1 MTRRDAGIEGL
12 SARQR
17 EILELVAKGLTNEEI
32 AGVLKIAP
40 TTVRTHMSQ
49 VLARLELSNR
59 TEATAAYVAWAA
71 RPERIAIILDRP
83 AIAVLP
89 TEAFDDEPM
98 TRAAAWGLTHDLA
111 ALFARWC
118 WFPVIAPA
126 AAVGAPAPGETTQSV
141 GQRLGARFLVTA
153 ALQTAKDPWRL
164 IVRIVE
170 ADSGRW
176 IWTDRYDFTPAELFA
191 IQDTVCATIVANAY
205 PVLVAHTEVALQ
217 GRLGAADLT
226 AWELA
231 HHGMRLQASRE
242 ADSNVTAQSRFRAAI
257 EREPGLVL
265 AHFGLGLCGFDDV
278 LNQRRSRE
286 EAMELLYA
294 CAQRC
299 VGLAPHAAEGY
310 FLLGRHAQ
318 CMGQHEMAALMLE
331 TAIARNPSF
340 ATGHAV
346 LAQVLQFAGRS
357 DEALIRMRDATRL
370 DGRSFVAGFATLLFA
385 RGDYPQ
391 ALAAAEQ
398 AVSAAPRSVYARV
411 IATARAWWANDRA
424 RAAGHIEVLRGLA
437 PTFTIGRFLQTFG
450 AGTEAVVRV
459 SEALKAVG
467 VAD

>member
-1 MTRRDAGIEGL
+1 MTREAAGIERL

-32 AGVLKIAP
+32 AAVLKIAS
-40 TTVRTHMSQ
+40 TTVRTHISQ

-59 TEATAAYVAWAA
+59 TEAAAAYVAWAA
-71 RPERIAIILDRP
+71 RPEKIAVVLDRP

-89 TEAFDDEPM
+89 IEAFDEEPM

-111 ALFARWC
+111 ALCARWC

-126 AAVGAPAPGETTQSV
+126 ATVGAPAPGETSQSI
-141 GQRLGARFLVTA
+141 GQRLGASFLIAA
-153 ALQTAKDPWRL
+153 ALRTATGPWRL
-164 IVRIVE
+164 NVRIVE
-170 ADSGRW
+170 AASGRW
-176 IWTDRYDFTPAELFA
+176 IWTDRFEFTPAELFA
-191 IQDTVCATIVANAY
+191 VQDTVCATIVANAY
-205 PVLVAHTEVALQ
+205 PVLVAHTEVALR

-226 AWELA
+226 AWEMA

-242 ADSNVTAQSRFRAAI
+242 AETNAAAQSRFRAAI

-278 LNQRRSRE
+278 LNQRRPRD

-310 FLLGRHAQ
+310 YLLGRHAQ
-318 CMGQHEMAALMLE
+318 SKGQHEVAALMLE

-340 ATGHAV
+340 AAGHAV
-346 LAQVLQFAGRS
+346 LAQVLQLAGRA
-357 DEALIRMRDATRL
+357 DEALARMRDATRL

-385 RGDYPQ
+385 RGDYLQ

-398 AVSAAPRSVYARV
+398 AVAAAPRYAYARV
-411 IATARAWWANDRA
+411 IATACAWWAGEHA
-424 RAAGHIEVLRGLA
+424 RAAGHIEALRGLA

-450 AGTEAVVRV
+450 ASNDAVVRL
-459 SEALKAVG
+459 SEALRAVG
-467 VAD
+467 APR

>member
-1 MTRRDAGIEGL
+1 MTREEAGIERL

-32 AGVLKIAP
+32 AGVLRIAA
-40 TTVRTHMSQ
+40 TTVRTHLSQ
-49 VLARLELSNR
+49 VLARLELTNR
-59 TEATAAYVAWAA
+59 TEAAATYVAWTA
-71 RPERIAIILDRP
+71 RPEKIAVVLERP
-83 AIAVLP
+83 AVAVLP
-89 TEAFDDEPM
+89 IEASDDEPV

-126 AAVGAPAPGETTQSV
+126 AVVGAPAPGETAQSV
-141 GQRLGARFLVTA
+141 GRRLGARFLVAA
-153 ALQTAKDPWRL
+153 ALRTAPGPWRL
-164 IVRIVE
+164 TVRIVE

-176 IWTDRYDFTPAELFA
+176 LWTDRHDFTPAELFKV
-191 IQDTVCATIVANAY
+191 QDEVCSAIVASVY
-205 PVLVAHTEVALQ
+205 PVLVAHTEVALR
-217 GRLGAADLT
+217 GRLGSADLT

-242 ADSNVTAQSRFRAAI
+242 ADSNATAQSLFRAAI

-278 LNQRRSRE
+278 LNQRRPRE
-286 EAMELLYA
+286 EAMDLLYA

-310 FLLGRHAQ
+310 YLLARHAQ
-318 CMGQHEMAALMLE
+318 GMGQHEMAALMLE

-340 ATGHAV
+340 AAGHAV
-346 LAQVLQFAGRS
+346 LAQVLQLAGRA
-357 DEALIRMRDATRL
+357 DEALTRMRDASRL

-385 RGDYPQ
+385 RGDYPE

-398 AVSAAPRSVYARV
+398 AVAATPRYVYARV
-411 IATARAWWANDRA
+411 IATACAWWSGEHA
-424 RAAGHIEVLRGLA
+424 RAAGHVEALRGLA

-450 AGTEAVVRV
+450 AGNEAVVRV
-459 SEALKAVG
+459 SEALRAFG
-467 VAD
+467 VAR

>member
-1 MTRRDAGIEGL
+1 MTREAAGIERL

-17 EILELVAKGLTNEEI
+17 EILELVAKGLTNDEI
-32 AGVLKIAP
+32 AGVLKVAP
-40 TTVRTHMSQ
+40 TTVRTHISQ

-59 TEATAAYVAWAA
+59 TEAAAAYVAWAA
-71 RPERIAIILDRP
+71 RPEKIAVVLDRP

-89 TEAFDDEPM
+89 IEAYDDEPM

-126 AAVGAPAPGETTQSV
+126 ATVGAPAPGETSQSI
-141 GQRLGARFLVTA
+141 GQRLGASFLIAA
-153 ALQTAKDPWRL
+153 ALRTATGPWRL
-164 IVRIVE
+164 TLRIVE
-170 ADSGRW
+170 AASGRW
-176 IWTDRYDFTPAELFA
+176 IWTDRFEFTPAELFA
-191 IQDTVCATIVANAY
+191 VQDTVCATIVANAY
-205 PVLVAHTEVALQ
+205 PLLVAHTEVALR

-226 AWELA
+226 AWEMA

-242 ADSNVTAQSRFRAAI
+242 AETNAAAQARFRAAI

-278 LNQRRSRE
+278 LNQRRPRD
-286 EAMELLYA
+286 EAIELLYA

-318 CMGQHEMAALMLE
+318 SKGQHEVAALMLE

-340 ATGHAV
+340 AAGHAV
-346 LAQVLQFAGRS
+346 LAQVLQYAGRA
-357 DEALIRMRDATRL
+357 DEALTRMRDAARL

-391 ALAAAEQ
+391 ALVAAEQ
-398 AVSAAPRSVYARV
+398 AVNAAPRYVYARV
-411 IATARAWWANDRA
+411 IAIACAWWSGEHVRA
-424 RAAGHIEVLRGLA
+424 GGHAEALRSLS

-450 AGTEAVVRV
+450 AGNEAVVRV

-467 VAD
+467 APR

>member
-1 MTRRDAGIEGL
+1 MTREAPGIERL

-32 AGVLKIAP
+32 AGVLGIAP
-40 TTVRTHMSQ
+40 TTVRTHVGQ
-49 VLARLELSNR
+49 VLARLELTNR
-59 TEATAAYVAWAA
+59 TEAAAAYVAWAA
-71 RPERIAIILDRP
+71 RPEKIAAVLDRP

-89 TEAFDDEPM
+89 TEAFDDRPV

-126 AAVGAPAPGETTQSV
+126 AAAGAPEPGETAQSV
-141 GQRLGARFLVTA
+141 GRRLGASFLVAA
-153 ALQTAKDPWRL
+153 ALSTAMGPWRL
-164 IVRIVE
+164 TVRIVE

-176 IWTDRYDFTPAELFA
+176 LWTDRYEFGPAELFA
-191 IQDTVCATIVANAY
+191 VQDTVCATIVANAY
-205 PVLVAHTEVALQ
+205 PVLVAHTEVALR
-217 GRLGAADLT
+217 GRLGAGDLT
-226 AWELA
+226 AWEMA

-242 ADSNVTAQSRFRAAI
+242 ADTNATAQFRFRAAI

-278 LNQRRSRE
+278 LNQRSPRG

-299 VGLAPHAAEGY
+299 VALAPHAAEGY
-310 FLLGRHAQ
+310 YLLGRHAQ
-318 CMGQHEMAALMLE
+318 SMGQHEMATLMLE

-340 ATGHAV
+340 AAGHAL
-346 LAQVLQFAGRS
+346 LAQVLQLSGRA
-357 DEALIRMRDATRL
+357 DEALTRMRDASRL

-398 AVSAAPRSVYARV
+398 AVAAAPRYVYARV
-411 IATARAWWANDRA
+411 IATACAWWSGEHA
-424 RAAGHIEVLRGLA
+424 RAAGHVEVLRSLS

-450 AGTEAVVRV
+450 ASNDAVVRV
-459 SEALKAVG
+459 SEALRAFG
-467 VAD
+467 APS

>member
-1 MTRRDAGIEGL
+1 MTGGDAGIEGL

-17 EILELVAKGLTNEEI
+17 EILDLVAKGLTNDEI
-32 AGVLKIAP
+32 AVVLKIAP
-40 TTVRTHMSQ
+40 TTVRTHLSQ
-49 VLARLELSNR
+49 VLARLGLTNR
-59 TEATAAYVAWAA
+59 TEAAATYVAWVA
-71 RPERIAIILDRP
+71 RPEKIAVVLDRP

-89 TEAFDDEPM
+89 IEAFDDEPV

-126 AAVGAPAPGETTQSV
+126 AVGGAPAPGETAQSV
-141 GQRLGARFLVTA
+141 GRRLGASFLVAA
-153 ALQTAKDPWRL
+153 ALRTATGPWRL
-164 IVRIVE
+164 TVRIVE

-176 IWTDRYDFTPAELFA
+176 IWTDRYEFTPAELFTV
-191 IQDTVCATIVANAY
+191 QDTVCSTLVANAY
-205 PVLVAHTEVALQ
+205 PLLVAHTEVALR
-217 GRLGAADLT
+217 GRRGAAGLA
-226 AWELA
+226 AWEMA

-242 ADSNVTAQSRFRAAI
+242 ADSNATAQSRFHAAI
-257 EREPGLVL
+257 ERDPGLVL

-278 LNQRRSRE
+278 LNQRRPRE

-310 FLLGRHAQ
+310 YLLARHAQ
-318 CMGQHEMAALMLE
+318 SMGQYEIATLMLE

-340 ATGHAV
+340 AAGHAV
-346 LAQVLQFAGRS
+346 LAQVLQLCGRA
-357 DEALIRMRDATRL
+357 DEALTRMRDASRL
-370 DGRSFVAGFATLLFA
+370 DGRSFVAGLATLLFA

-398 AVSAAPRSVYARV
+398 AVFAAPRYVYARV
-411 IATARAWWANDRA
+411 IATACAWWSGEHA
-424 RAAGHIEVLRGLA
+424 RAAGHIEALRGLA

-450 AGTEAVVRV
+450 ASNDAVMRV
-459 SEALKAVG
+459 SEALQAFG
-467 VAD
+467 VER

>member
-1 MTRRDAGIEGL
+1 MTREAAGIERL

-17 EILELVAKGLTNEEI
+17 EILELAAKGLTNEEI
-32 AGVLKIAP
+32 AGILHIAP
-40 TTVRTHMSQ
+40 ATVRTHMSQ
-49 VLARLELSNR
+49 VLARLELTNR
-59 TEATAAYVAWAA
+59 TEAAAAYAAWAA
-71 RPERIAIILDRP
+71 RPEEIAVVLARP
-83 AIAVLP
+83 AIAILP
-89 TEAFDDEPM
+89 IEAFDEEPM

-126 AAVGAPAPGETTQSV
+126 ATVGAPAPGETTQSV
-141 GQRLGARFLVTA
+141 GQRLGARYLVAA
-153 ALQTAKDPWRL
+153 ALRTGIEPWRL
-164 IVRIVE
+164 TVRIVE

-176 IWTDRYDFTPAELFA
+176 IWTDRFEFTPAELFA
-191 IQDTVCATIVANAY
+191 VQDTVCATIVANAY
-205 PVLVAHTEVALQ
+205 PVIVAHTEVALR
-217 GRLGAADLT
+217 GRLGAVDLT

-231 HHGMRLQASRE
+231 HQGMRLQASRE
-242 ADSNVTAQSRFRAAI
+242 ADTNATAQGHFRAAL
-257 EREPGLVL
+257 ERDPGLVL
-265 AHFGLGLCGFDDV
+265 AHFGLGLCGFDDL
-278 LNQRRSRE
+278 LNQRRPRD

-310 FLLGRHAQ
+310 YLLGRHAQ
-318 CMGQHEMAALMLE
+318 GMGQHELAALMLE

-340 ATGHAV
+340 AAGHAV
-346 LAQVLQFAGRS
+346 LAQVLQLSGRA
-357 DEALIRMRDATRL
+357 DEALTRMRDASRL

-398 AVSAAPRSVYARV
+398 AVTAAPRYVYARV
-411 IATARAWWANDRA
+411 IATASAWWAGEHA

-450 AGTEAVVRV
+450 ASNDAVVRL
-459 SEALKAVG
+459 SEALRING
-467 VAD
+467 VPR